1 MPQTIRIITI
11 FNKIPGPVQLLA
23 AGLLMVSGS
32 LALNVNAE
40 VNPVRQVGLGT
51 IHMTSKTADSG
62 SSVPQTPDPTY
73 ETQAMRA
80 QAAPTNQW
88 YSSVIFSRW
97 SEPIH
102 AHPATYKAGPE
113 GFEVGYPVETPTP
126 EDKAS
131 RIDIV
136 FPHRAALT
144 LAPVGFTPED
154 ARLAGHGDFSATI
167 SLGDKSGNALQATV
181 VHGSPFS
188 YYTLTA
194 GDLRVHLAKGA
205 LPCSGTIDPQIL
217 CVRALGR
224 EFAVFAPADAS
235 WSGRESENPVLQFGP
250 SGRFFSVA
258 VLPDNKPESLAE
270 LKRHAYAFIVNTT
283 VEWHYD
289 QSTSKVDTTFTAKV
303 ESRAEGQTV
312 PVLGLYPHQ
321 ARATSEDLSHG
332 FRYESVRGPIHT
344 ITNNHF
350 SMSNTYRGI
359 LPNWGGT
366 QDAANRERLSSVLG
380 GDAAKA
386 RNIFSNQQ
394 GSGTYW
400 YGKALSATA
409 QLMCV
414 AEQEGKLEM
423 RDTLLKALEK
433 RLETWFKGDDSSYF
447 TQDARIGT
455 VVGSMDEYGSITHIN
470 DHHFHYGYWLNA
482 AAQVALRDPE
492 WARKNHWGGM
502 VDLIVADIATP
513 ERGRSDFPFL
523 RNFDSYEG
531 HSWASGDAIF
541 ADGNNQESSSEAVN
555 AWAGLILWAEA
566 TGDTALRDLGVWLYT
581 TETEAVTDYWFDM
594 RGVLFPPVYGHIVAA
609 QVFGGRYTYNT
620 WWTEEPRQI
629 QGINLLPM
637 TTASIYLGRD
647 PAYNRRFIAALVPE
661 TKAYNARGMS
671 DGTPDDIW
679 QDIFASFLAL
689 GDPEAALALWK
700 PRGNGETGETR
711 SHTLH
716 WLLSLKEMGTPDFAV
731 TADTTLYGVFHT
743 ASGIRT
749 YLAYN
754 ASDASREVHF
764 SDGKMLTVAA
774 HSLGRSK

>member
-1 MPQTIRIITI
+1 MPRTV
-11 FNKIPGPVQLLA
+11 KISRRNSRPLQVLA
-23 AGLLMVSGS
+23 AGLLLFSGCF
-32 LALNVNAE
+32 ALYAHADDNT
-40 VNPVRQVGLGT
+40 VRHVGLGSVHLT
-51 IHMTSKTADSG
+51 TNSSG
-62 SSVPQTPDPTY
+62 GSGPQTPDPTY

-88 YSSVIFSRW
+88 YSSVIFERW

-102 AHPATYKAGPE
+102 AHPATYKAGPD

-144 LAPVGFTPED
+144 LSPAGFTPDD
-154 ARLAGHGDFSATI
+154 AKLAGHGDFSAVI
-167 SLGDKSGNALQATV
+167 SMGDKSGNALQATV

-205 LPCSGTIDPQIL
+205 VPCAAAINEQIL
-217 CVRALGR
+217 CVKALDR
-224 EFAVFAPADAS
+224 SFAVFAPADAH
-235 WSGRESENPVLQFGP
+235 WSARDSENPVLQFGA

-258 VLPDNKPESLAE
+258 VLPDNKPETLAE
-270 LKRHAYAFIVNTT
+270 FKRHAYAFIVNT
-283 VEWHYD
+283 VVNWHYD
-289 QSTSKVDTTFTAKV
+289 QTTSKVETNFTAKI
-303 ESRAEGQTV
+303 ESKAEGQTV
-312 PVLGLYPHQ
+312 PILGLYPHQ
-321 ARATSEDLSHG
+321 ARATGEDLSNA
-332 FRYESVRGPIHT
+332 FRFESVRGPISA
-344 ITNNHF
+344 IAKDHF
-350 SMSNTYRGI
+350 SMSYPYHGI
-359 LPNWGGT
+359 VPYWGGT
-366 QDAANRERLSSVLG
+366 QDAANRERLSSLLG

-386 RNIFSNQQ
+386 RNLFINQY

-400 YGKALSATA
+400 YGKALAATA

-414 AEQEGKLEM
+414 AEQEGKLEV
-423 RDTLLKALEK
+423 RDTLLKSLEG
-433 RLETWFKGDDSSYF
+433 RLETWFKGDGGSYF

-455 VVGSMDEYGSITHIN
+455 VVGSQDEYGSVTHIN

-502 VDLIVADIATP
+502 VDLLVADIATS

-531 HSWASGDAIF
+531 HSWASGDAAF
-541 ADGNNQESSSEAVN
+541 SEGNNQESSSEAVN
-555 AWAGLILWAEA
+555 AWAGLILWGEA
-566 TGDTALRDLGVWLYT
+566 TGDTKLRDLGVWLYT

-594 RGVLFPPVYGHIVAA
+594 RGVLFPKVYGHIVAA

-637 TTASIYLGRD
+637 TTASVYLGRD
-647 PAYNRRFIAALVPE
+647 PAYIRRFIAALGPE
-661 TKAYNARGMS
+661 KKAYEARGMS
-671 DGTPDDIW
+671 DGTSDDIW
-679 QDIFASFLAL
+679 QDIFASYLAL
-689 GDPEAALALWK
+689 GDPDAALAQWR
-700 PRGNGETGETR
+700 PRGNNELGETR

-716 WLLSLKEMGTPDFAV
+716 WLLNLKEMGTPDFSV
-731 TADTTLYGVFHT
+731 TADTALFGVFHN
-743 ASGIRT
+743 ASGQRT

-754 ASDASREVHF
+754 AGDAAREVHF
-764 SDGKMLTVAA
+764 SDGKMLSVAA
-774 HSLGRSK
+774 HSLARSH